1 MASIIP
7 GGFVG
12 HHILSVDHMRKL
24 CGRDDCVTTK
34 WWFVMMC
41 WGDYLEVLIQCS
53 CAPLSPGV
61 CVTLTHTIFIVVL
74 LSDTYYSDLSS
85 LALFLSKTC
94 LNERG
99 NFLTLL
105 PVWKQSCFVITGLWQ
120 RPYDKGRH
128 AL

>member
-1 MASIIP
+1 M
-7 GGFVG
+7 
-12 HHILSVDHMRKL
+12 
-24 CGRDDCVTTK
+24 
-34 WWFVMMC
+34 
-41 WGDYLEVLIQCS
+41 
-53 CAPLSPGV
+53 
-61 CVTLTHTIFIVVL
+61 TLTHTIFIVVL

-94 LNERG
+94 LNEMG

-105 PVWKQSCFVITGLWQ
+105 PVWKQSCFVIMVFWQ

>member
-1 MASIIP
+1 M
-7 GGFVG
+7 
-12 HHILSVDHMRKL
+12 
-24 CGRDDCVTTK
+24 
-34 WWFVMMC
+34 
-41 WGDYLEVLIQCS
+41 
-53 CAPLSPGV
+53 
-61 CVTLTHTIFIVVL
+61 TLTHTIFIVVL
-74 LSDTYYSDLSS
+74 LSDTYSDLSS

-99 NFLTLL
+99 NFLTPL